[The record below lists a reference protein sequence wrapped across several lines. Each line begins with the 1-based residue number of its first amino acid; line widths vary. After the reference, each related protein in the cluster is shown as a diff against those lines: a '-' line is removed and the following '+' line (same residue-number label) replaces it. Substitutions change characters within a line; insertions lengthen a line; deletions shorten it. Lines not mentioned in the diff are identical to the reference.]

1 MSVGSLITCSQPRIL
16 DEYVVVHYQ
25 RERFIYKQS
34 IQTEDMYTE
43 MIPPYLYTPDS
54 LPYCIDVIQ
63 IYSLHHHY
71 ADIEL

>member
-25 RERFIYKQS
+25 RERFTYQQS
-34 IQTEDMYTE
+34 FQTEDMYTE
-43 MIPPYLYTPDS
+43 IPPYLYTPDS
-54 LPYCIDVIQ
+54 LPNFIDVIQ

-71 ADIEL
+71 ADIGL